1 MPGITK
7 GNTQKQA
14 VSKGKKYDSA
24 PTHCGASKTTYHYGS
39 QAQAPSNSLQS
50 GQGKLKTGNAPAAPT
65 QRPIRFRTWTL
76 DQCNKNQKT
85 MIPGIQ
91 TSA

>member
-14 VSKGKKYDSA
+14 VSKDKNYDSA
-24 PTHCGASKTTYHYGS
+24 PTHCGASKTTYHSRG

-50 GQGKLKTGNAPAAPT
+50 GQGKLKRGNTQAAPT
-65 QRPIRFRTWTL
+65 QRPI
-76 DQCNKNQKT
+76 
-85 MIPGIQ
+85 
-91 TSA
+91 